1 MKVNDFDYVLPK
13 RLIAQTPLE
22 KRDTSKLMVLNRND
36 DSIKHQNFYDITN
49 YFGTNDVI
57 VLNDS
62 KVLPARL
69 YGNKIKTNAK
79 IEILLLKEIEPDIW
93 EILVKPA
100 RRVKPQTII
109 NFSNKLQLE
118 ILEVKD
124 KGIAIGKLIYD
135 GVLIEILS
143 LLGEMP
149 LPPYIHEKLKDSNHY
164 QTIYAKNLGS
174 AAAPTA
180 GFHFTNETLQK
191 LKSQGVEIINVTLH
205 VGLGTFRPV
214 DVTNVED
221 HDMHYESYY
230 LSDESAS
237 LLNQAIKNHKK
248 ITCVGTTSLR
258 VLESNYTDKFNGGY
272 FETNLFIYPGYK
284 FKVVDHLITN
294 FHLPKST
301 LLMLVSAFYSREKIL
316 AAYNDAILHNYRFF
330 SFGDSMLIY

>member
-69 YGNKIKTNAK
+69 YGNKIGTNAK
-79 IEILLLKEIEPDIW
+79 IEILLLKEIETDIW

-118 ILEVKD
+118 ILEVQD

-149 LPPYIHEKLKDSNHY
+149 LPPYIHEKLKDSDRY
-164 QTIYAKNLGS
+164 QTIYAKNSGS

-191 LKSQGVEIINVTLH
+191 LKSHGVEIINVTLH

-258 VLESNYTDKFNGGY
+258 VLESNYTDKFNSGY